1 MKKNKADYLWQ
12 RIKEVG
18 DYLKNKLP
26 PHPNHPEGRN
36 PYAHIA
42 MCIKK
47 KFNASYKDIDDY
59 RFSEVLKFIDE
70 IKNNQN

>member
-47 KFNASYKDIDDY
+47 NLMQVTKILMTIDLVKY
-59 RFSEVLKFIDE
+59 
-70 IKNNQN
+70 